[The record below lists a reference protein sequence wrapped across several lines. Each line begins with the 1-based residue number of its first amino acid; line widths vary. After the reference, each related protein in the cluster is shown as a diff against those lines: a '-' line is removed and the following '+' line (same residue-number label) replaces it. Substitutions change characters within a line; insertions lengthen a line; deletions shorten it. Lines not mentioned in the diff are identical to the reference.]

1 MAMLNT
7 IITTYF
13 PLMRKYAISSAP
25 NYVEPKSTV
34 YIEPAKKKPQ
44 KNQPMQQLQL
54 PLITS
59 LRFRR

>member
-25 NYVEPKSTV
+25 NYVGPKSTA
-34 YIEPAKKKPQ
+34 YIEPAKKK
-44 KNQPMQQLQL
+44 KRAHAA
-54 PLITS
+54 TS
-59 LRFRR
+59 ASFDD